1 MEVQLTPNQE
11 RLIAEALRSG
21 RYRDATEVLDDAL
34 QVLKAER
41 LTETAPDSE
50 RLGAIER
57 LRRFGRTHGLSLGK
71 ELTVKDLI
79 NEGRR

>member
-21 RYRDATEVLDDAL
+21 RYRDATEVLDEAL

-41 LTETAPDSE
+41 LAESAPDPD

-57 LRRFGRTHGLSLGK
+57 LRRFGKTHGLSFGK
-71 ELTVKDLI
+71 GLAIKDLI